1 MPLGTTSATRL
12 AECDVR
18 LQLLITAVAAGIDRG
33 DLATAGITDITV
45 VTGHRNEAD
54 QNREVAEGDS
64 KTPWPRSKHNST
76 PSRAVDIAA
85 YPTVW
90 ADTRAFHVLR
100 GYVLGV
106 AALLGVRIRV
116 ISWDGPHFE
125 LVDA

>member
-18 LQLLITAVAAGIDRG
+18 LQLLITAVAAGVDRG
-33 DLATAGITDITV
+33 DLATAGIRDIMV

-54 QNREVAEGDS
+54 QTAAVARGTS
-64 KTPWPRSKHNST
+64 KTPWPRSKHNSR
-76 PSRAVDIAA
+76 PSRAVDIAP

-90 ADTRAFHVLR
+90 TDARAFHVLR

-106 AALLGVRIRV
+106 AALLGIRIRV

-125 LVDA
+125 LVDE